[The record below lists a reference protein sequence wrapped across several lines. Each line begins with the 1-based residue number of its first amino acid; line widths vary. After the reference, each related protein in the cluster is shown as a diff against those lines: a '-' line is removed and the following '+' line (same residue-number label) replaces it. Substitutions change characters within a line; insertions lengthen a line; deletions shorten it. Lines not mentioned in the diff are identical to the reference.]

1 MGTANVVMVL
11 HNNRDVVEEEIF
23 MLGLGGGGCS
33 FHLSLSSAAY
43 LPLTLLEPSIVG
55 INLFLRS

>member
-33 FHLSLSSAAY
+33 FHLSLSSAACP
-43 LPLTLLEPSIVG
+43 LPLTLLD
-55 INLFLRS
+55 LA

>member
-33 FHLSLSSAAY
+33 FHLSLSSAAC
-43 LPLTLLEPSIVG
+43 P
-55 INLFLRS
+55 